1 MRRISPERLALLRNR
16 VSIDQVIQLE
26 LKLPTKYR
34 EGCLRFVCPRCGEF
48 NTATNPK
55 TNLARC
61 FTCQKNY
68 NTIDIIMTVQGLN
81 FLQAVEKLSTLLH
94 KL

>member
-34 EGCLRFVCPRCGEF
+34 EGFLRFVCPRCGEF

-61 FTCQKNY
+61 FTCQQNY

-94 KL
+94 KP